1 MSKKIGF
8 IGVGNMGGTLAK
20 VAKEH
25 IACENILVSS
35 RTLEKAQAFA
45 GENGFIPMDN
55 KALAEQAQIIFLGV
69 KPQKMA
75 GLFLEI
81 APVLAAR
88 KDRFVLVSMAAG
100 LTCERIAQMADGSYP
115 VLRIMPNTPALYGEG
130 CIPYCSNALVTQE
143 DCKELETILKNAG
156 WIFPLAEDLMDAAG
170 AVSGC
175 GPAFVYI
182 FIEALAD
189 AGLACGLPRATA
201 LRLAAQTLTGA
212 AQTVLQSGE
221 HPAILKDAVCSP
233 GGSTIAG
240 VHALEEYGFRCAAEK
255 AVYAACKRSKELG

>member
-20 VAKEH
+20 VAKAH
-25 IACENILVSS
+25 IPCENILVSS
-35 RTLEKAQAFA
+35 RILEKAQAFA
-45 GENGFIPMDN
+45 EENGFVPMDN
-55 KALAEQAQIIFLGV
+55 VTLAEQAQIIFLGV

-75 GLFLEI
+75 GLLQQI
-81 APVLAAR
+81 APVLASR
-88 KDRFVLVSMAAG
+88 KDPFVLVSMAAG
-100 LTCERIAQMADGSYP
+100 LSCRRIAEMAGGSYP
-115 VLRIMPNTPALYGEG
+115 VLRIMPNTPSLYGKG
-130 CIPYCSNALVTQE
+130 CIPYCANELVGE
-143 DCKELETILKNAG
+143 ADCRELEAILKTAG
-156 WIFPLAEDLMDAAG
+156 WVFPLGEELMDAAG

-175 GPAFVYI
+175 GPAFAYI

-201 LRLAAQTLTGA
+201 IRLAAQTLAGA
-212 AQTVLQSGE
+212 GETVLQSGQ
-221 HPAILKDAVCSP
+221 HPALLKDMVCSP

-255 AVYAACKRSKELG
+255 AVLAACKRSKELG

>member
-20 VAKEH
+20 VAKAH
-25 IACENILVSS
+25 IACEDIFVSS

-45 GENGFIPMDN
+45 KENSLVPVEN
-55 KALAEQAQIIFLGV
+55 KELAEKAQIIFLGV

-75 GLFLEI
+75 GLFREI
-81 APVLAAR
+81 APVLTLR

-100 LTCERIAQMADGSYP
+100 LSCERIAEMAGGNYP
-115 VLRIMPNTPALYGEG
+115 VLRIMPNTPSLYGEG
-130 CIPYCSNALVTQE
+130 CIPYCSNTLVAEE
-143 DCKELETILKNAG
+143 DCKELEAILKSAG
-156 WIFPLAEDLMDAAG
+156 WVFPLSEDLMDAAG

-201 LRLAAQTLTGA
+201 IRLAAQTLAGA
-212 AQTVLQSGE
+212 AQTVLQSGQ